1 MSEDPAK
8 YTIAPHHADQETAAY
23 MAGFK
28 AGKADR
34 NWIKLTDLEISNA
47 RYANKTDFLFAR
59 EIERILREKNLGQT

>member
-8 YTIAPHHADQETAAY
+8 YDVESHHADQETAAY

-47 RYANKTDFLFAR
+47 RYSNKTDFLFAR